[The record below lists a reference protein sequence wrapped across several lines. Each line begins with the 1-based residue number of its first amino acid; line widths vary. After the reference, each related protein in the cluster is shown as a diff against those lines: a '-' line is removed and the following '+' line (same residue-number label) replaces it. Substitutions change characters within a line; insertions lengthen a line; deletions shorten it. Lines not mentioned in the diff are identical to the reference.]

1 MNTGMQSDLN
11 IRICA
16 SAQEAIDKG
25 FVYRAPEYKPA
36 RLVQAVVVR
45 NGTVEGNATV
55 DLVFEDEDGQKHVV
69 MLTQRLL
76 AMAGSV

>member
-1 MNTGMQSDLN
+1 MNTGMQTSLSLK
-11 IRICA
+11 ICD

-25 FVYRAPEYKPA
+25 FVYRAPDYQPA
-36 RLVQAVVVR
+36 RIVEAVVVR
-45 NGTVEGNATV
+45 NGTIEGNATV

-76 AMAGSV
+76 RMVGAA